1 MHPAYR
7 ELLSSFD
14 LQLPRIESCLAKLDD
29 AQVWTRPLPAMN
41 SIGNLCLHLAG
52 NVSHYVGACIG
63 KSGYVRDRSGE
74 FDANGGSTR
83 GELLDKLRDAVAT
96 ARRVTETLGPDDLER
111 EIDSNYP
118 PDATVIGILVHVS
131 THFAYHTGQILV
143 LTKLLTTDDAR
154 ILEWGH

>member
-1 MHPAYR
+1 MHLVYR

-14 LQLPRIESCLAKLDD
+14 RELPHIESCLAKLDD

-63 KSGYVRDRSGE
+63 RTGFVRDRSGE
-74 FDANGGSTR
+74 FEAVGGSTR
-83 GELLDKLRDAVAT
+83 DELLGGLREARET
-96 ARRVTETLGPDDLER
+96 AARVIATLGPQDLER
-111 EIDSNYP
+111 HIDSDHP
-118 PDATVIGILVHVS
+118 PDATVTSVLVHVGA
-131 THFAYHTGQILV
+131 HFAYHTGQIV
-143 LTKLLTTDDAR
+143 QLTKLLTGDDDR